1 MRRCLYLAISVMSAL
16 VLVIV
21 PAQVAQAASN
31 VLTTG
36 TAGGPA
42 VAVGDQLSASLAAGS
57 SATFL
62 NGGSGITCTSSSFTA
77 TVNSNPAAPGTATES
92 LNTQSFSN
100 CTTNIFG
107 TNNNPPPTIT
117 PTGLPYSASA
127 SDSSGFPVT
136 LGSSST
142 PLAANVTINSIF
154 GQVRCTY
161 SATQIAGRGSNTG
174 NTIAFSNQTFNRTA
188 GPSTCPATTS
198 FSATYGPVRDT
209 TQSGSAVFVN

>member
-1 MRRCLYLAISVMSAL
+1 MRRYWYLAISVAMAL
-16 VLVIV
+16 ALAVV
-21 PAQVAQAASN
+21 PGVALAATN

-36 TAGGPA
+36 SAAGPA
-42 VAVGDQLSASLAAGS
+42 VAAGDQLSASLASGS

-92 LNTQSFSN
+92 LKTQSFGN

-117 PTGLPYSASA
+117 PTGLPYNASA
-127 SDSSGFPVT
+127 GDSAGFPVT
-136 LGSSST
+136 LGGSST
-142 PLAANVTINSIF
+142 PLAANVTISSIV

-161 SATQIAGRGSNTG
+161 GATQINGSGSNNG
-174 NTIAFSNQTFNRTA
+174 NTITFTNQTFNRTA
-188 GPSTCPATTS
+188 GPGTCPASTS

-209 TQSGSAVFVN
+209 SQSGSPSVFVN